1 MTSNI
6 ATHRA
11 PKASEPR
18 DGELVYAAVA
28 IVSVLLVVIR
38 LALAW

>member
-1 MTSNI
+1 MTSNVQ
-6 ATHRA
+6 THR
-11 PKASEPR
+11 ASEPR

-28 IVSVLLVVIR
+28 IVSVLLVVVR